1 MFQTLGDVARACP
14 EDRPRYLMGV
24 GNPTTLVRAVRE
36 GVDMFDCVLPT
47 RTGPHGHGV
56 SSTGRMNMR
65 NAKFTRDSAARPRM
79 HLPTCQNHSRAYIRH
94 LVKQNEMAWAASCC
108 PIHNLH
114 YLTRPH
120 APRPRSGA
128 GRRVRGVLRAVDGKL
143 RGEGLLAP
151 FARRRID
158 CAAAFVRERSARSQ
172 AVDAHILESFLNPG
186 RRKVLVDAPFDR
198 VGGREVVC
206 PGALAREHLEGDG
219 DVGRP

>member
-1 MFQTLGDVARACP
+1 M
-14 EDRPRYLMGV
+14 
-24 GNPTTLVRAVRE
+24 
-36 GVDMFDCVLPT
+36 
-47 RTGPHGHGV
+47 
-56 SSTGRMNMR
+56 
-65 NAKFTRDSAARPRM
+65 
-79 HLPTCQNHSRAYIRH
+79 
-94 LVKQNEMAWAASCC
+94 
-108 PIHNLH
+108 
-114 YLTRPH
+114 
-120 APRPRSGA
+120 
-128 GRRVRGVLRAVDGKL
+128 DGKL

-219 DVGRP
+219 DVEDHERRANCAEDPNGRAFPIHSLRDAVDQRHGAMRPSEPESAPQKGEPQVQASAEAAGEMACSPMRRRRRESP